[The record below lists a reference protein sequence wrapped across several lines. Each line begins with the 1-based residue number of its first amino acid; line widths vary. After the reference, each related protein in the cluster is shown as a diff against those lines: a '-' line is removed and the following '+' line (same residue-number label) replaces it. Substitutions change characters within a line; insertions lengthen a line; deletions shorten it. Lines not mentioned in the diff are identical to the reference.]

1 METTF
6 SRFGLSPFMPQ
17 PAQGVPV
24 AEVYPTARIRKTQVT
39 ALGNPDVPVA
49 GSFMADH
56 PALFE
61 RMRAA
66 EKGLGILDF
75 MGLEDDAAGGEDGR
89 MRNC

>member
-17 PAQGVPV
+17 PVQGVPV
-24 AEVYPTARIRKTQVT
+24 AEVYPTARIRTTQAT

-49 GSFMADH
+49 GSFMAEH

-61 RMRAA
+61 KKRAL
-66 EKGLGILDF
+66 ESGDGFGILDF
-75 MGLEDDAAGGEDGR
+75 MGLEDGR
-89 MRNC
+89 MRNS

>member
-1 METTF
+1 MQTTF
-6 SRFGLSPFMPQ
+6 SRFGVSPFMPQ

-24 AEVYPTARIRKTQVT
+24 AEVYPTARIIKSQVS

-49 GSFMADH
+49 GSFWADH

-75 MGLEDDAAGGEDGR
+75 MGLDDGSDEYQR
-89 MRNC
+89 R